1 MTPQGG
7 QKQCNPRRFHFR
19 TVEEEPEIITVI
31 FNPPAA
37 EQIRAIITRSAYLG
51 NVFSFMRGG
60 RFSVVQKVYIS
71 AVLFPPI
78 TGGGGERIKMRLIS
92 NPGLLLPPPPLLLVV
107 PSVQPPCS
115 CQVAV
120 PLLRGGFIHEEEGRG
135 GKQAQMK
142 MAAVCL
148 RVPTTPCQLGI
159 VIPSAA
165 CLP

>member
-1 MTPQGG
+1 
-7 QKQCNPRRFHFR
+7 
-19 TVEEEPEIITVI
+19 
-31 FNPPAA
+31 
-37 EQIRAIITRSAYLG
+37 
-51 NVFSFMRGG
+51 
-60 RFSVVQKVYIS
+60 
-71 AVLFPPI
+71 
-78 TGGGGERIKMRLIS
+78 MRLIS
-92 NPGLLLPPPPLLLVV
+92 NPGLLPPPLLLVV

-120 PLLRGGFIHEEEGRG
+120 PLVRGGFIHEEEGRG
-135 GKQAQMK
+135 GKQAKMK